1 MAPVILGIDFLHKHG
16 LILDFTHNPVIVS
29 SSHQK
34 VEAPVEK
41 SMAVAQVFPIYI
53 YEATKSHI
61 SEVCATSI
69 DQESEVDI
77 VDDCAIP
84 DYNAP
89 LNVELPS
96 SSTPGFQCVLEKYH
110 KLFCTKPGYTERAW
124 HYIPTVSNPIKVPP
138 RRIPMHYRNE
148 GRDQIQTMLE
158 GIIRCSKSPWMA
170 PVVFVSEKSGQIRI
184 CVDHRELNKRTTKDS
199 YPSPLPDEVKDKLQ
213 FSPHSTSI
221 VGIGSSQSILQTGRK
236 LISVQGLAWD
246 YMSSSECPL
255 D

>member
-41 SMAVAQVFPIYI
+41 SMAVAQVFPMYI

-77 VDDCAIP
+77 VNDCAIP

-96 SSTPGFQCVLEKYH
+96 SSTPAFNVSWRSTINCFVPNPGIQKGHGITSLQLVTQLRYHPDVFQCTTGMKGV
-110 KLFCTKPGYTERAW
+110 
-124 HYIPTVSNPIKVPP
+124 
-138 RRIPMHYRNE
+138 
-148 GRDQIQTMLE
+148 
-158 GIIRCSKSPWMA
+158 IRFKQC
-170 PVVFVSEKSGQIRI
+170 
-184 CVDHRELNKRTTKDS
+184 
-199 YPSPLPDEVKDKLQ
+199 
-213 FSPHSTSI
+213 
-221 VGIGSSQSILQTGRK
+221 
-236 LISVQGLAWD
+236 
-246 YMSSSECPL
+246 
-255 D
+255 